1 MSLRRK
7 LFGYSEKEVQ
17 KFLITIQD
25 LKEKVFKAT
34 DNLSKQKEYY
44 EKQLL
49 LLTKQ
54 TAQYKKQLAETQN
67 QAQQFV
73 AESNKKILATL
84 KEKQILD
91 QQVKELHTQND
102 HLKSTLTLPEELDT
116 LRKKLTDF
124 KELFLRNYVNKT
136 LINSSEA
143 EIILHDIGA
152 VEQQLAT
159 AEGQQKQNQKMQA
172 RLAFLEKEYI
182 AKTEL
187 ETKYQTLQEQQ
198 NRLNK
203 SHKNLQEDYEDLEEE
218 RDELADKCTQIKKQM
233 GKLEEDFDQQNHQ
246 FNKTKQQLE
255 EVEKHLDNK
264 QKSLFFVQEILDAK
278 PKENEFQK
286 QLHAAV
292 VDITNY
298 IRDELKSNA
307 KEWCNEQGYKDLKNL
322 LETELDRWQIRR
334 KKTWLNDKITIAL
347 IGEFSAGKTSIINAL
362 LRQKDPNA
370 FQLPIDVKA
379 TTAIPT
385 YISQGKGKIANFS
398 FVTPHNEIKTIKE
411 QKTIDML
418 SKEMLEQ
425 IKGVPSLIKYLV
437 IEYPNPNL
445 KEISILDTPGF
456 SSRDYEDRQR
466 TMNVINECDA
476 LFWVLDVNKGFENT
490 SKTTIETINKHLQK
504 PLYIIIN
511 KVDTKPDAE
520 VDKAEKYIQE
530 QLKNFQIKTAGIL
543 RFSVI
548 KPNTLSNLLLEIK
561 HINTTAQNKDEL
573 IDYLL
578 GFINALI
585 TNYKKQ
591 IKELN
596 QRISQLCRD
605 QEECEQNIK
614 ESLINIKREISDSEK
629 TIKESF
635 QEHWF
640 SDDSYD
646 LSQSDLDQILEG
658 NEEIRLDCQVLA
670 KLPVRLTEI
679 VADIQTR
686 NDQLQEVKGYLS
698 SLQHSQKILKYKIS
712 TLPDRK

>member
-17 KFLITIQD
+17 NFRDTIQV

-34 DNLSKQKEYY
+34 NDLSKQKEHY
-44 EKQLL
+44 E
-49 LLTKQ
+49 
-54 TAQYKKQLAETQN
+54 KQLAETQKRV
-67 QAQQFV
+67 QQFV
-73 AESNKKILATL
+73 AEGNKKILAIL
-84 KEKQILD
+84 KEKQVLE
-91 QQVKELHTQND
+91 QQVKELHTQNA
-102 HLKSTLTLPEELDT
+102 HLKSALTLPEDLNAI
-116 LRKKLTDF
+116 RKKLTDF
-124 KELFLRNYVNKT
+124 KELFLRKYADKT
-136 LINSSEA
+136 LTDPPERKV
-143 EIILHDIGA
+143 ILHDLDL

-182 AKTEL
+182 TKTEL

-203 SHKNLQEDYEDLEEE
+203 SYKNLQEDYEYLEEE

-233 GKLEEDFDQQNHQ
+233 GKLEEDFDQQTHQ

-307 KEWCNEQGYKDLKNL
+307 KEWCNKEGYNNLKNL

-425 IKGVPSLIKYLV
+425 IKGVPSLIKYLD

-445 KEISILDTPGF
+445 KEISIFTNRFWIIVYL
-456 SSRDYEDRQR
+456 E
-466 TMNVINECDA
+466 E
-476 LFWVLDVNKGFENT
+476 LFD
-490 SKTTIETINKHLQK
+490 
-504 PLYIIIN
+504 
-511 KVDTKPDAE
+511 
-520 VDKAEKYIQE
+520 
-530 QLKNFQIKTAGIL
+530 
-543 RFSVI
+543 
-548 KPNTLSNLLLEIK
+548 
-561 HINTTAQNKDEL
+561 
-573 IDYLL
+573 
-578 GFINALI
+578 
-585 TNYKKQ
+585 
-591 IKELN
+591 
-596 QRISQLCRD
+596 
-605 QEECEQNIK
+605 
-614 ESLINIKREISDSEK
+614 
-629 TIKESF
+629 
-635 QEHWF
+635 
-640 SDDSYD
+640 
-646 LSQSDLDQILEG
+646 
-658 NEEIRLDCQVLA
+658 
-670 KLPVRLTEI
+670 
-679 VADIQTR
+679 
-686 NDQLQEVKGYLS
+686 
-698 SLQHSQKILKYKIS
+698 
-712 TLPDRK
+712 